1 MGSSQDTR
9 SQEPERP
16 KIYVT
21 DKGARYVDVN
31 ELMRSKSGRA
41 AVKAAAKIPVN
52 RPNHKPSKDS
62 SSKA

>member
-1 MGSSQDTR
+1 MGSSQETNNR
-9 SQEPERP
+9 EPEHP

>member
-9 SQEPERP
+9 SQEPECP

-31 ELMRSKSGRA
+31 ELMRSKRGRA